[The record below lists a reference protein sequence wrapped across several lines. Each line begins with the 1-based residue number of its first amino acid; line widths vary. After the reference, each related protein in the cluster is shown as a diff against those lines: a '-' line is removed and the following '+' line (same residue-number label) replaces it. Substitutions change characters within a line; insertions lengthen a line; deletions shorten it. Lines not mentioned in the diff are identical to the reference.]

1 MSERRSRAMELLA
14 RLRPE
19 ERLALVYALAIAALL
34 AGRGLPFTLLPLALE
49 YGKFVGGIAAFALPA
64 WGAAQLLRWRRGRF
78 DRSAATADLA
88 ELVRAVLPFLLI
100 LVGYTNLKA
109 RLVQLHPRIFDA
121 PLARLDAL
129 VHFGGGDFVGWLL
142 AVNDQRQ
149 WMGILGLVYLFAWV
163 ALAIPIAVAF
173 ARGGGAAARR
183 ILLALGLVY
192 IAGGFLY
199 LAWPSL
205 GPAFVA
211 RERFAHLAWG
221 LPFQVQESMLAALRA
236 VARDPASPAV
246 PFFGIA
252 AFPSLHLA
260 TTGLGLLA
268 AWRWSRR
275 LLVVLVPL
283 NLLIAWSALVW
294 GWHYAI
300 DFYPGLLLAW
310 GGWWAAGE
318 IVATPSI
325 DLRLTTPGG

>member
-1 MSERRSRAMELLA
+1 
-14 RLRPE
+14 
-19 ERLALVYALAIAALL
+19 V
-34 AGRGLPFTLLPLALE
+34 
-49 YGKFVGGIAAFALPA
+49 

-78 DRSAATADLA
+78 DRSAATRRSR
-88 ELVRAVLPFLLI
+88 RAGARVLPFLLI

-149 WMGILGLVYLFAWV
+149 WLGILGLVYLFAWV
-163 ALAIPIAVAF
+163 ALAMPFAFAF
-173 ARGGGAAARR
+173 ARGGGAAARGM
-183 ILLALGLVY
+183 LVALALVY

-199 LAWPSL
+199 LALPSL

-236 VARDPASPAV
+236 VARDPASPAT

-260 TTGLGLLA
+260 TTALGLFA
-268 AWRWSRR
+268 AWRWSALAPRRARAAQPAGGVERPGLGLALRDR
-275 LLVVLVPL
+275 LLPRAVAGVGGVV
-283 NLLIAWSALVW
+283 
-294 GWHYAI
+294 
-300 DFYPGLLLAW
+300 
-310 GGWWAAGE
+310 GGGA
-318 IVATPSI
+318 
-325 DLRLTTPGG
+325 PGGSARCHAGKQRRTPRRQAEHEPLTPPTAGLGSRP